1 MTLRAVL
8 ATHNR
13 GKVHELGRLLPAIAI
28 AAVDVPVDETGQT
41 FAENA
46 LLKAHAAKGAAPAGT
61 WGLGD
66 DSGLEVDA
74 LGGDPG
80 VRSARWA
87 GPDDAARNVALL
99 QRLRGAR
106 ERGAAFVCALAAVS
120 PSGREVVAEGRL
132 VGRIAPEP
140 AGEAG
145 FGYDPVFVPEGE
157 ERTLAELGPAYK
169 DRHSHRARAAR
180 ALGDALRDRSEPRA

>member
-1 MTLRAVL
+1 MFV
-8 ATHNR
+8 
-13 GKVHELGRLLPAIAI
+13 VS
-28 AAVDVPVDETGQT
+28 AVDVPVDETGDT

-46 LLKAHAAKGAAPAGT
+46 LLKARAAQAAAPPGA

-87 GPDDAARNVALL
+87 GPDDTARNRALL
-99 QRLRGAR
+99 ERLRDADD
-106 ERGAAFVCALAAVS
+106 RGAAFVCALAAVS
-120 PSGREVVAEGRL
+120 ATGREIVVEGRL
-132 VGRIAPEP
+132 VGRISTSP

-145 FGYDPVFVPEGE
+145 FGYDPVFVPDGE
-157 ERTLAELGPAYK
+157 ERTLAELGPAFK
-169 DRHSHRARAAR
+169 DSHSHRARAAA
-180 ALGDALRDRSEPRA
+180 ALQDALREQAAARA